1 MSKGEN
7 SIGACCH
14 SPVMVCRTARG
25 PFLRYDCAMKFA
37 QDQIDSRYLIEAYEE
52 GRIRV
57 GNTEFR
63 HNLLLMPDRLLDPW
77 ELESLED
84 LSAENIALL
93 ASHQPD
99 VILLGS
105 GANQL
110 FPHPSLFIPLMQA
123 GIGYEIMPTHAAC
136 RTYNILLAEDRR
148 VLAALI
154 L

>member
-1 MSKGEN
+1 
-7 SIGACCH
+7 
-14 SPVMVCRTARG
+14 
-25 PFLRYDCAMKFA
+25 MKFA

-52 GRIRV
+52 GKIRV

-105 GANQL
+105 GTNQL
-110 FPHPSLFIPLMQA
+110 FP
-123 GIGYEIMPTHAAC
+123 
-136 RTYNILLAEDRR
+136 
-148 VLAALI
+148 
-154 L
+154 

>member
-1 MSKGEN
+1 LALADAICG
-7 SIGACCH
+7 
-14 SPVMVCRTARG
+14 TAASRL
-25 PFLRYDCAMKFA
+25 LRYDCAMKFA
-37 QDQIDSRYLIEAYEE
+37 RDQIDSRYLIEAYEE
-52 GRIRV
+52 GWIRV

-63 HNLLLMPDRLLDPW
+63 HNLLLMPGRLRDPW
-77 ELESLED
+77 ELKGLDD
-84 LSAENIALL
+84 LSAEHIALL
-93 ASHQPD
+93 AGHQPD

-105 GANQL
+105 GAVQL